1 MFTYNRDEIARP
13 AIERAIA
20 RASDPDQPET
30 SLSAVCRHLGRV
42 IVGWLTVIIVIE
54 VAVKYWGGQP

>member
-13 AIERAIA
+13 AINRAIA
-20 RASDPDQPET
+20 QASNPDLPET
-30 SLSAVCRHLGRV
+30 SLWAVCRQLGRV

-54 VAVKYWGGQP
+54 VAVKYWVGQS